1 MLNRQQ
7 HMCGVSNDS
16 RICNDHIT
24 KSREQERAVRACTG
38 GTLTSKQKPA
48 RRESEPHSKEE
59 RYSRGLDRG
68 QEERARLALSSK
80 GQCAPSQRNK
90 QNRGWQELRGS
101 TVQFRQDVLSACE
114 GVWESILE
122 YRLQVLAYCM
132 KNTLHAE

>member
-16 RICNDHIT
+16 RICNDYIT

-48 RRESEPHSKEE
+48 RRESELHSKEE

-68 QEERARLALSSK
+68 RRSERAAGSEQQRAVCSEPTEQAEQRLA
-80 GQCAPSQRNK
+80 GAQRVNC
-90 QNRGWQELRGS
+90 
-101 TVQFRQDVLSACE
+101 QFRQDVLSACE
-114 GVWESILE
+114 GVWERYWSTD
-122 YRLQVLAYCM
+122 Y
-132 KNTLHAE
+132 KF